1 MSLND
6 PLADALLKINH
17 YEQLRKKE
25 CTVTNVSKLLL
36 KVLEILKDNAFIGNF
51 DIEETIRGKVVKI
64 NLLHKITELR
74 AIKPRF
80 SIRKEEYV
88 DVEKR
93 YLPAKGFGIVIVS
106 TPKGVMTHKDA
117 IKEDLGGRLIAY
129 CY

>member
-6 PLADALLKINH
+6 PLADALFKINH

-25 CTVTNVSKLLL
+25 CTITNVSNLLL
-36 KVLEILKDNAFIGNF
+36 KVLEILKDNRYIGDF
-51 DIEETIRGKVVKI
+51 SVEETSRGRVVKV
-64 NLLHKITELR
+64 NLLHRITELK

-80 SIRKEEYV
+80 SIKKDEYV
-88 DVEKR
+88 NVEKR

-106 TPKGVMTHKDA
+106 TPKGIMTHKDA
-117 IKEDLGGRLIAY
+117 IKENLGGRLIAY

>member
-6 PLADALLKINH
+6 PLADALLKIKH

-25 CTVTNVSKLLL
+25 CTIEHASKLLI
-36 KVLEILKDNAFIGNF
+36 KVLELLKDNNYIGDF
-51 DIEETIRGKVVKI
+51 EIEETTRGKQVKI
-64 NLLHKITELR
+64 NLLHRITELR

-80 SIRKEEYV
+80 SIKKDEYV
-88 DVEKR
+88 NVEKR

-117 IKEDLGGRLIAY
+117 IKENLGGRLIAY

>member
-6 PLADALLKINH
+6 PLADALFKINH

-25 CTVTNVSKLLL
+25 CTITIVSNLLL
-36 KVLEILKDNAFIGNF
+36 KVLEILKDNRYIGDF
-51 DIEETIRGKVVKI
+51 SVEETSRGRVVKV
-64 NLLHKITELR
+64 NLLHRITELK

-80 SIRKEEYV
+80 SIKKDEYV
-88 DVEKR
+88 NVEKR

-106 TPKGVMTHKDA
+106 TPKGIMTHKDA
-117 IKEDLGGRLIAY
+117 IKENLGGRLIAY

>member
-17 YEQLRKKE
+17 YEHLRKKE
-25 CTVTNVSKLLL
+25 CTITNVSNLLL
-36 KVLEILKDNAFIGNF
+36 KILEILKENKYVGDFE
-51 DIEETIRGKVVKI
+51 IEETTRGRIVKV
-64 NLLHKITELR
+64 NLLHKISEVR

-80 SIRKEEYV
+80 SIRKDEYV
-88 DVEKR
+88 NVEKR

-117 IKEDLGGRLIAY
+117 IKENLGGRLIAY